1 MSYQPGMVGGMANWS
16 AFAAAAPA
24 LAEEVRARFDAHT
37 NKVLATL
44 RRDGW
49 PRVSGIEA
57 TIDAGELWLAG
68 IWGSVKFADLRRDP
82 RMALHSGTEDP
93 PEPPPAGKAFDA
105 KVSGY
110 ALEVTEPEVLA
121 RFGGSDPEQKF
132 HLFRVE
138 VVDAAVVRLGD
149 PPDHLVIESWRE
161 GVGLKSTKRY

>member
-1 MSYQPGMVGGMANWS
+1 MASWET
-16 AFAAAAPA
+16 FAADAPD
-24 LAEEVRARFDAHT
+24 LAEAVRERFEAHT

-57 TIDAGELWLAG
+57 TIDAGQLWLAG

-93 PEPPPAGKAFDA
+93 AEQQVAGRAFDA

-110 ALEVTEPEVLA
+110 AREITNPEELQ
-121 RFGGSDPEQKF
+121 RFSGADLNDRF
-132 HLFRVE
+132 HLFRVDVLE
-138 VVDAAVVRLGD
+138 AAVVRLGD
-149 PPDHLVIESWRE
+149 PADHLVIESWRE
-161 GVGLKSTKRY
+161 GVGQKSTKRY